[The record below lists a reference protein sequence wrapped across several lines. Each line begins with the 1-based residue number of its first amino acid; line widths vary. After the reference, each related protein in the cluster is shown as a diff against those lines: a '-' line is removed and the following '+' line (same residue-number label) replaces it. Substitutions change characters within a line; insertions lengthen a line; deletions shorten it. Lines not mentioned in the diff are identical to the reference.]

1 MTTSARCCRQLSRGY
16 DLMTTVFFLLFLFSW
31 RKARW
36 RKKVPEARVL
46 FWHSALFPL
55 RGMSRAFL
63 FWFAFSMGPDTGA
76 RSGFPNI
83 SSNKSSTTARPES
96 RRVLDHSPPRPF
108 FSLSRAGKPRVRAS
122 SFLRLVLSSALQEN
136 NKRYQGFRHTVQA
149 SCLEPLRRRS
159 HTLCSVQRHLGN
171 RAGHPIP
178 TPSHLSLSLGTRV
191 VVSFFPSWSSSLF
204 VFDCVSKIS
213 PWSKRIAAMQI
224 TSTGP
229 ARTGTEAF
237 SCLDT
242 SARFFV
248 YSPGSP
254 SS

>member
-1 MTTSARCCRQLSRGY
+1 
-16 DLMTTVFFLLFLFSW
+16 
-31 RKARW
+31 
-36 RKKVPEARVL
+36 
-46 FWHSALFPL
+46 
-55 RGMSRAFL
+55 MSRAFL

-108 FSLSRAGKPRVRAS
+108 FSP
-122 SFLRLVLSSALQEN
+122 
-136 NKRYQGFRHTVQA
+136 
-149 SCLEPLRRRS
+149 CLEQANRGSAPRPSSVWSSRVHSRKTTRGTRDFVTRS
-159 HTLCSVQRHLGN
+159 RHHAWNPCGGGHTHFARCKGTWATGQGTPFLHHL
-171 RAGHPIP
+171 
-178 TPSHLSLSLGTRV
+178 TSLSLGTRV
-191 VVSFFPSWSSSLF
+191 VVFFFPSCSSLF